1 MAGERIVISEV
12 APQVDCGRWPAKACV
27 GDGVEV
33 AATVVRDGHEPLRA
47 VVRYQRGR
55 GRWREEPLRF
65 LGNDRFAG
73 SFPVDAVGRF
83 AFQLE
88 AWVDRYAAWLDEYDR
103 KVAAGQQE
111 LAGELAEGEALFG
124 PGTVEEWRA
133 AAVALGAE
141 HREGAARSDPL
152 PVDVER
158 ERARTGAWYELFP
171 RSWGGLAG
179 VAEVVPE
186 LAEHGFDVLYLPPIH
201 PIGVTNRKGRNNAER
216 AAAGDVGSPWAIG
229 AAEGGHDAIDP
240 LLGGEAEL
248 QKLVEALRAH
258 GMELALDLA
267 LQTSP
272 DHPWL
277 REHPEWFQHR
287 PDGSLKYAENPPKRY
302 QDIHNFDWDTKG
314 RKALWEAIRAV
325 VLRWCEAGVTLFRV
339 DNPHTKPVPLWEWLI
354 VEVRKRHPE
363 TVFLSEAFTRPA
375 MMTLLAKAGFSQS
388 YTYFTWKNTKAEL
401 VELVDQLRSW
411 STYLRP
417 NLRPNTPDILHA
429 TLQQGGRPAFECR
442 LVLAATLS
450 PSYGIYSGFERCENV
465 PVQAG
470 SEEYLDSE
478 KYEVRERSLDGP
490 LLPLVR
496 RLNETRR
503 AHPALTGAGLERL
516 SWLETE
522 SEHLLGYARTHG
534 EDVVLVV
541 VNLDPFAVHEGVCV
555 VPHGLGGLEE
565 PFDVVDALT
574 GETYTWGA
582 RNYVRLGP
590 GRSHV
595 LVPAR

>member
-1 MAGERIVISEV
+1 MFGQRF
-12 APQVDCGRWPAKACV
+12 GR
-27 GDGVEV
+27 
-33 AATVVRDGHEPLRA
+33 
-47 VVRYQRGR
+47 RY
-55 GRWREEPLRF
+55 
-65 LGNDRFAG
+65 
-73 SFPVDAVGRF
+73 
-83 AFQLE
+83 
-88 AWVDRYAAWLDEYDR
+88 
-103 KVAAGQQE
+103 
-111 LAGELAEGEALFG
+111 
-124 PGTVEEWRA
+124 
-133 AAVALGAE
+133 
-141 HREGAARSDPL
+141 
-152 PVDVER
+152 
-158 ERARTGAWYELFP
+158 
-171 RSWGGLAG
+171 
-179 VAEVVPE
+179 
-186 LAEHGFDVLYLPPIH
+186 
-201 PIGVTNRKGRNNAER
+201 
-216 AAAGDVGSPWAIG
+216 
-229 AAEGGHDAIDP
+229 
-240 LLGGEAEL
+240 
-248 QKLVEALRAH
+248 
-258 GMELALDLA
+258 
-267 LQTSP
+267 
-272 DHPWL
+272 
-277 REHPEWFQHR
+277 
-287 PDGSLKYAENPPKRY
+287 
-302 QDIHNFDWDTKG
+302 
-314 RKALWEAIRAV
+314 
-325 VLRWCEAGVTLFRV
+325 
-339 DNPHTKPVPLWEWLI
+339 
-354 VEVRKRHPE
+354 
-363 TVFLSEAFTRPA
+363 
-375 MMTLLAKAGFSQS
+375 
-388 YTYFTWKNTKAEL
+388 
-401 VELVDQLRSW
+401 VDQLRSW

-417 NLRPNTPDILHA
+417 NLWPNTPDILHA